1 MIDKALSMTDDK
13 EKAAELILTFMD
25 DQDNNNDNKLNFDD
39 AF

>member
-1 MIDKALSMTDDK
+1 MTDDK